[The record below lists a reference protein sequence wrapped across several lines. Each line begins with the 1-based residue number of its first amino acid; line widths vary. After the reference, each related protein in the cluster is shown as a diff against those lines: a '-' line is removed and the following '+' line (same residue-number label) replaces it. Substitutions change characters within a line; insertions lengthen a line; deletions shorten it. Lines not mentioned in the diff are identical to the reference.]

1 MRTYIKIL
9 PVLPLAI
16 GVVSLA
22 GCSKEA
28 AKAST
33 PTKTVEKVETPAPKP
48 AAKVEPVKTE
58 APKPVAVA
66 ELSPEAAGKKVF
78 NKCRSCH
85 TIDKG
90 GKHRV
95 GPNLSGVIGR
105 KAGTAEG
112 YKYSEAM
119 KNSGV
124 TWSEETL
131 NAYLTKPKAFI
142 PKNKMAFIG
151 LKKEKD
157 RTNIIAYLK
166 ANAGG

>member
-1 MRTYIKIL
+1 MRTYIKLL
-9 PVLPLAI
+9 PILPLAI
-16 GVVSLA
+16 GMVSLA
-22 GCSKEA
+22 GCSKDA
-28 AKAST
+28 PKAST
-33 PTKTVEKVETPAPKP
+33 PAKKVEKVEAVAPKP
-48 AAKVEPVKTE
+48 AVKVEPVKTE
-58 APKPVAVA
+58 AAKPVAVA

-85 TIDKG
+85 TVDKG

-95 GPNLSGVIGR
+95 GPNLSGIIGR

-112 YKYSEAM
+112 YKYSQAM
-119 KNSGV
+119 INSDI

-131 NAYLTKPKAFI
+131 IAYLTKPKTYI

-166 ANAGG
+166 ASTGG